1 MIVKGAVH
9 ILPIQTSLIQS
20 FKRRGIEGWLGQRL
34 CFSQVLVFCQWEW
47 FLHSYS
53 FMIAWFLLDWLYL
66 WLWWLHSYSHSW
78 RRFDSYIMSGLQRD
92 FPRFTYVPHVVAIV
106 LRLVVSCSESK
117 NSSVVRSDGFY
128 NPTESL
134 HRSPTAHNAHLHLM
148 IYGRAWVV

>member
-1 MIVKGAVH
+1 MIVRGAVH

-66 WLWWLHSYSHSW
+66 WLWWLQSYSHSW
-78 RRFDSYIMSGLQRD
+78 RRFDSYIMSGLLRD
-92 FPRFTYVPHVVAIV
+92 FPRFTCVAHIVAIV
-106 LRLVVSCSESK
+106 LRLVVSV
-117 NSSVVRSDGFY
+117 NLRIVQLWD
-128 NPTESL
+128 
-134 HRSPTAHNAHLHLM
+134 LM
-148 IYGRAWVV
+148 AFIFPQNHYIGRQLLIMRTCTWWFMEGHE